1 MSDQTPIITHEP
13 VNIVLTIENGKVIH
27 ARPVQN
33 GKVIH
38 ARPVQ
43 NGEVTASLETFLW
56 MAERAGYS
64 VTPPAGGNDNGPDS
78 DTNS

>member
-33 GKVIH
+33 G
-38 ARPVQ
+38 
-43 NGEVTASLETFLW
+43 EVTASLETFLW
-56 MAERAGYS
+56 MAEQAGY
-64 VTPPAGGNDNGPDS
+64 TIIPPAGEKDNGPDS

>member
-1 MSDQTPIITHEP
+1 MSDQTRIITHEP

-33 GKVIH
+33 S
-38 ARPVQ
+38 
-43 NGEVTASLETFLW
+43 EVTASLETFLW
-56 MAERAGYS
+56 MAERAGYT
-64 VTPPAGGNDNGPDS
+64 VTPPAGGKDNAPDS

>member
-13 VNIVLTIENGKVIH
+13 INIVLTIE
-27 ARPVQN
+27 N

-56 MAERAGYS
+56 MAERAGYT
-64 VTPPAGGNDNGPDS
+64 VTPPAGGNDIGPDS

>member
-1 MSDQTPIITHEP
+1 MSDQTPIITHKP
-13 VNIVLTIENGKVIH
+13 VNIVLTIE
-27 ARPVQN
+27 N

-56 MAERAGYS
+56 MAERAGYTI
-64 VTPPAGGNDNGPDS
+64 TPPTGEKDNGPDS

>member
-27 ARPVQN
+27 ARQ
-33 GKVIH
+33 
-38 ARPVQ
+38 VQ

>member
-1 MSDQTPIITHEP
+1 MSDQTPISTHEP
-13 VNIVLTIENGKVIH
+13 VNIVLTIE
-27 ARPVQN
+27 N

-56 MAERAGYS
+56 MAEQAGYKI
-64 VTPPAGGNDNGPDS
+64 TPPAGEKDNGPDC

>member
-33 GKVIH
+33 G
-38 ARPVQ
+38 
-43 NGEVTASLETFLW
+43 EVTASLETFLW
-56 MAERAGYS
+56 MAERAGYTI
-64 VTPPAGGNDNGPDS
+64 TPPWH
-78 DTNS
+78 

>member
-33 GKVIH
+33 G
-38 ARPVQ
+38 
-43 NGEVTASLETFLW
+43 EVTASLETFLW
-56 MAERAGYS
+56 MAERAGYT
-64 VTPPAGGNDNGPDS
+64 VTPPAGGNDNGSDS

>member
-13 VNIVLTIENGKVIH
+13 INIVLTIE
-27 ARPVQN
+27 N

-56 MAERAGYS
+56 MAEQAGYTI
-64 VTPPAGGNDNGPDS
+64 TPPAGEKDNGPDS
-78 DTNS
+78 DPNS

>member
-33 GKVIH
+33 GEI
-38 ARPVQ
+38 
-43 NGEVTASLETFLW
+43 TASLETFLW

>member
-1 MSDQTPIITHEP
+1 MSDQTPISTHEP
-13 VNIVLTIENGKVIH
+13 VNIVLTIE
-27 ARPVQN
+27 N

-56 MAERAGYS
+56 MAERAGYTI
-64 VTPPAGGNDNGPDS
+64 TPPAVEKDNGPDS

>member
-13 VNIVLTIENGKVIH
+13 VNIVLTIE
-27 ARPVQN
+27 N

-64 VTPPAGGNDNGPDS
+64 VTLGERRRDS
-78 DTNS
+78 

>member
-33 GKVIH
+33 G
-38 ARPVQ
+38 
-43 NGEVTASLETFLW
+43 EVTASLETFLW
-56 MAERAGYS
+56 MAEQAGYTI
-64 VTPPAGGNDNGPDS
+64 TPPEGEKDNGPDS

>member
-13 VNIVLTIENGKVIH
+13 ANIVLTIE
-27 ARPVQN
+27 
-33 GKVIH
+33 
-38 ARPVQ
+38 

-56 MAERAGYS
+56 MAERAGYTITS
-64 VTPPAGGNDNGPDS
+64 PAGEKDNGPDS

>member
-33 GKVIH
+33 G
-38 ARPVQ
+38 
-43 NGEVTASLETFLW
+43 EVTASLETFLW
-56 MAERAGYS
+56 IAEQAGYT
-64 VTPPAGGNDNGPDS
+64 VTPPAGGNDNDPDS

>member
-33 GKVIH
+33 GEI
-38 ARPVQ
+38 
-43 NGEVTASLETFLW
+43 TASLETFLW
-56 MAERAGYS
+56 MDEQGGYTI
-64 VTPPAGGNDNGPDS
+64 TPPAGEKDNGDRKS
-78 DTNS
+78 VV

>member
-13 VNIVLTIENGKVIH
+13 INIVLTIE
-27 ARPVQN
+27 N

-43 NGEVTASLETFLW
+43 NGEVTASLETFFMDGSSGWLH
-56 MAERAGYS
+56 
-64 VTPPAGGNDNGPDS
+64 GNT
-78 DTNS
+78 TNRREGKWP

>member
-33 GKVIH
+33 G
-38 ARPVQ
+38 
-43 NGEVTASLETFLW
+43 EVTASLETFLW
-56 MAERAGYS
+56 MAEQAGYTI
-64 VTPPAGGNDNGPDS
+64 TPPAGEKDNGPDR

>member
-13 VNIVLTIENGKVIH
+13 VNIMLTIE
-27 ARPVQN
+27 N

>member
-27 ARPVQN
+27 ARPV
-33 GKVIH
+33 K
-38 ARPVQ
+38 

>member
-13 VNIVLTIENGKVIH
+13 INIVLTIE
-27 ARPVQN
+27 N

-56 MAERAGYS
+56 MAEQAGYTI
-64 VTPPAGGNDNGPDS
+64 TPPAGEKDNGSDS

>member
-33 GKVIH
+33 G
-38 ARPVQ
+38 
-43 NGEVTASLETFLW
+43 EVTASLETFLW
-56 MAERAGYS
+56 MAERAGYTI
-64 VTPPAGGNDNGPDS
+64 TPPAGEKDNVPDR

>member
-33 GKVIH
+33 G
-38 ARPVQ
+38 
-43 NGEVTASLETFLW
+43 EVTASLETFLW
-56 MAERAGYS
+56 MAERVGYS

>member
-13 VNIVLTIENGKVIH
+13 VNIVLTIE
-27 ARPVQN
+27 N

-78 DTNS
+78 NSNT

>member
-33 GKVIH
+33 G
-38 ARPVQ
+38 
-43 NGEVTASLETFLW
+43 EVTASLETFLW
-56 MAERAGYS
+56 MAERRRLL
-64 VTPPAGGNDNGPDS
+64 GNPTSGRQ
-78 DTNS
+78 

>member
-13 VNIVLTIENGKVIH
+13 VNIVLTIE
-27 ARPVQN
+27 
-33 GKVIH
+33 
-38 ARPVQ
+38 

>member
-33 GKVIH
+33 G
-38 ARPVQ
+38 
-43 NGEVTASLETFLW
+43 EVTASLETFLW
-56 MAERAGYS
+56 MAERSGYT
-64 VTPPAGGNDNGPDS
+64 VTPPAGGKDNGPDS